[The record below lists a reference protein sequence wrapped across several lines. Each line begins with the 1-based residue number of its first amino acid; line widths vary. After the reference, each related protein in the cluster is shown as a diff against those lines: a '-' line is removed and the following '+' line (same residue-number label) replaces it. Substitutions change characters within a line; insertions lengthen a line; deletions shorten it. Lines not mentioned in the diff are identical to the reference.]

1 MAIYPYFSTTIINKD
16 VLTNSSFKAGMAL
29 IMNSNGMAI
38 KADSQS
44 LVFDSVYQKY
54 GRFLGFAASD
64 HDISGNT
71 IIIPDVIGS
80 NYIDS
85 NYNFI
90 KSENTEY
97 SVPKRSL
104 LDYQDSA
111 ISNFYNATDL
121 NPISKRGIGVYNTPG
136 DYFVTDQFNP
146 VLHGDYGVDSITAT
160 TLNPGDLLTF
170 GGGVNAGKLVKV
182 NLDSFG
188 PDVMVL
194 GQVFKHLPS
203 AGLLYFRQVNYR
215 LNYGSNLIYDLS
227 SPLALS
233 GSTIYD
239 FSGTQTNGTLT
250 NGPAYSST
258 PYPSLLF
265 DGTNDYINISN
276 SYSANFQNGVT
287 IDFWV
292 RYNGNGLW
300 ERIIDIN
307 SGTNTVVMCVFRYSG
322 TNQIGLATATS
333 PFLNQQTG
341 GMLSNSALIS
351 SGTIQHFTF
360 VIGPGPVNSLSPYN
374 YIYLNGVL
382 QASSDYLIGRCVI
395 PDVTNRTFWIGRTP
409 FNDAYLSANL
419 FSIKIYNQALTAE
432 QILSQHNA
440 TKGRYGL

>member
-29 IMNSNGMAI
+29 VMNSNGIAI

-85 NYNFI
+85 NFNFI

-111 ISNFYNATDL
+111 ISNFYNNTDL
-121 NPISKRGIGVYNTPG
+121 NQISKRGIGVYNTPG

-146 VLHGDYGVDSITAT
+146 VLHGDYGVDSTTTT

-170 GGGVNAGKLVKV
+170 GGGINAGKLVKI

-188 PDVMVL
+188 PDVIVL

-215 LNYGSNLIYDLS
+215 LNNGSNLIYDMI
-227 SPLALS
+227 SPLAVS
-233 GSTIYD
+233 GSTVYD

-250 NGPAYSST
+250 NGPVYSST

-276 SYSANFQNGVT
+276 SYSTNFQNGVT

-292 RYNGNGLW
+292 RYNGNGSW

-307 SGTNTVVMCVFRYSG
+307 NGPSTVVMCIFRYSSS
-322 TNQIGLATATS
+322 NQLGLATAIS
-333 PFLNQQTG
+333 PFTNLQTA
-341 GMLSNSALIS
+341 GMISNSNVIV
-351 SGTIQHFTF
+351 SGTIQNFTI
-360 VIGPGPVNSLSPYN
+360 VIGPGAVGSTAPYN
-374 YIYLNGVL
+374 NMYLNGVL
-382 QASSDYLIGRCVI
+382 VPTSDYLTGRSQI

-409 FNDAYLSANL
+409 YNDAYLSANL
-419 FSIKIYNQALTAE
+419 FSIKMYNQAFTGT
-432 QILSQHNA
+432 QVLSQHNA